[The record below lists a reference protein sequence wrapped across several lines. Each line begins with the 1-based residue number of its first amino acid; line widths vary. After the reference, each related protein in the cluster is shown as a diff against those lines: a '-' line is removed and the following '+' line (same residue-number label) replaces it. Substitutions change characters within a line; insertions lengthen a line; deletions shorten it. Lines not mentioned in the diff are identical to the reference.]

1 MPFIQPQKPVE
12 AHITRRSSPPV
23 TFGVVSM
30 FAALFA
36 TVAAW
41 LSQGTIAHGD
51 GGAARLALL
60 PLTWVAATLA
70 LAAGVAVFGLSRV
83 GASRLPLLLLALILL
98 PWLPLPVP
106 AVFLVWSGPIVLVV
120 WVGVAGAMLATVP
133 WRPRAVSRHPPALLA
148 GILAFTVYACAAWGV
163 APSRPGG
170 DEPHYLII
178 TQSLL
183 LDHDLKIENNHARG
197 DYRQYFAGDL
207 SKPDYLRRGR
217 DGAIYS
223 IHAPGVSAL
232 VAPAFALA
240 GYRGVVVFLLL
251 VSAAAA
257 ALAWQLAWRVTGRTD
272 AAWFGWA
279 AVVLAPTMLLN
290 AFTVYPDGPA
300 ALIVLTGVWALIRS
314 RDERSSGAESAW
326 PWLAHGAALALLPWL
341 HTRFALLAGS
351 IGALVLLDLA
361 RTRNPAGKATAF
373 LTVPSV
379 SALAWI
385 GFFVAI
391 YGAPDPAI
399 PYRGSDLGSPSYI
412 AGGLGGIFFDQMY
425 GLFANAPVLLAAPLG
440 VLVLAWRRGPYRLL
454 SAQLAFIALPY
465 VLTVTHFAMWW
476 GGFSSPARF
485 LVPLLPS
492 LAIPAAVTWAA
503 LRERSLRMALTGA
516 LAATGCLSAW
526 LVMVD
531 RGRLAYFDRGN
542 VYALWTEWAS
552 RTADLAHGLPA
563 YFARVQRQ
571 RPGSVFFLEIAVWL
585 SVIAIGCLALREVE
599 RRAGPRSRGAMAT
612 IPAAALV
619 ITGGVLA
626 TAVMVAIGSVWAI
639 EGADGRTP
647 AAAAMHVLRAVG
659 ESNRVVA
666 VDLTARRLVSSAD
679 LVPRM
684 ELRLVPAF
692 RPGGAPRDDRALFTL
707 PQVPAGEYRLRAE
720 RTGGSGWLMAG
731 VGVGRDQFA
740 LITEPVEVFDREVPL
755 RFPVG
760 VRALVVR
767 GDEDATAHVRA
778 LYVRPVS
785 VRRRDEQA
793 SAGLARRAVRYGGAT
808 AFFMDDRTFPEPG
821 GFWLGGARQSVV
833 VLQPDE
839 PRASM
844 PLLLRNA
851 PIDNTVT
858 LQSGAWSDTL
868 RLSAGEE
875 RSVDVPLDVS
885 GRASGAA
892 LVTFDVSAG
901 FRPASADPASRDTR
915 FLGVWVKMQ

>member
-12 AHITRRSSPPV
+12 AHITRRPSPPV
-23 TFGVVSM
+23 TSRVVSA

-36 TVAAW
+36 LLAAW
-41 LSQGTIAHGD
+41 LSQGTMAHGD
-51 GGAARLALL
+51 AGAARLALL
-60 PLTWVAATLA
+60 PLTWFAATLA
-70 LAAGVAVFGLSRV
+70 LAAGAAVVGLCRV
-83 GASRLPLLLLALILL
+83 GASRLPLLLLGLTLL

-106 AVFLVWSGPIVLVV
+106 AVFLVWSGPIVIVV

-133 WRPRAVSRHPPALLA
+133 WRPIALARHPPVLRA
-148 GILAFTVYACAAWGV
+148 GILAFAIYACAAWGV

-251 VSAAAA
+251 LSAAAA

-279 AVVLAPTMLLN
+279 AVVLSPTGLLN

-300 ALIVLTGVWALIRS
+300 ALVVLTGVWALIRS
-314 RDERSSGAESAW
+314 RDERSNGAESAW

-412 AGGLGGIFFDQMY
+412 AGGMGGLFFDQMY
-425 GLFANAPVLLAAPLG
+425 GLFANAPVLLAAPVGGLI
-440 VLVLAWRRGPYRLL
+440 LAWRRGPYRLL

-503 LRERSLRMALTGA
+503 VRERTLRMALAGA
-516 LAATGCLSAW
+516 LAATGCLSAG
-526 LVMVD
+526 LVLVD

-552 RTADLAHGLPA
+552 RTADLAHALPA

-571 RPGSVFFLEIAVWL
+571 RPGGVFFLEIAVWL
-585 SVIAIGCLALREVE
+585 GAIAIGCLALREIE
-599 RRAGPRSRGAMAT
+599 RTRRTPVARRDGDDHRRRPGRSRH
-612 IPAAALV
+612 
-619 ITGGVLA
+619 GGDWQRV
-626 TAVMVAIGSVWAI
+626 G
-639 EGADGRTP
+639 DRGR
-647 AAAAMHVLRAVG
+647 
-659 ESNRVVA
+659 
-666 VDLTARRLVSSAD
+666 
-679 LVPRM
+679 
-684 ELRLVPAF
+684 
-692 RPGGAPRDDRALFTL
+692 
-707 PQVPAGEYRLRAE
+707 
-720 RTGGSGWLMAG
+720 
-731 VGVGRDQFA
+731 
-740 LITEPVEVFDREVPL
+740 
-755 RFPVG
+755 
-760 VRALVVR
+760 
-767 GDEDATAHVRA
+767 
-778 LYVRPVS
+778 
-785 VRRRDEQA
+785 
-793 SAGLARRAVRYGGAT
+793 
-808 AFFMDDRTFPEPG
+808 
-821 GFWLGGARQSVV
+821 
-833 VLQPDE
+833 
-839 PRASM
+839 
-844 PLLLRNA
+844 
-851 PIDNTVT
+851 
-858 LQSGAWSDTL
+858 
-868 RLSAGEE
+868 
-875 RSVDVPLDVS
+875 
-885 GRASGAA
+885 
-892 LVTFDVSAG
+892 
-901 FRPASADPASRDTR
+901 
-915 FLGVWVKMQ
+915 